1 MKIDLIGTGDAF
13 GSGGRFNSCL
23 RLRAGQADM
32 LVDCGASSL
41 VALNRAGVD
50 RNNIRTILFTH
61 FHGDHLHGLP
71 FFVLDAQFVT
81 RRGAPLLIAG
91 PKGIEARALAAMES
105 AFPGSSTA
113 RRAFEMRF
121 LEVTPESPAMIDGVA
136 ITPFPVIHDDRAG
149 PCQGYRL
156 EHGGK
161 VFAMSG
167 DTGWTEALIPLAAGA
182 DAFLVECYNHDR
194 KLPNH
199 LDWMT
204 LSAHLPQ
211 ITAGR
216 IILTHMGPQMLAFDG
231 ALVAEGRSIERA
243 FDGIRIEL

>member
-1 MKIDLIGTGDAF
+1 MRIDLIGTGDAF

-23 RLRAGQADM
+23 RLRAGEADM

-41 VALNRAGVD
+41 VALNLAGVD
-50 RNNIRTILFTH
+50 RNELRAILFTH

-81 RRGAPLLIAG
+81 KRAAQLLIAG

-113 RRAFEMRF
+113 RRAFKMRF
-121 LEVTPESPAMIDGVA
+121 IEVTPEAPAVIDGVGVTA
-136 ITPFPVIHDDRAG
+136 FPVVHDDKAG

-167 DTGWTEALIPLAAGA
+167 DTGWTDTLIPLADGA
-182 DAFLVECYNHDR
+182 DALLVECYSHDR

-199 LDWMT
+199 LDWET
-204 LSAHLPQ
+204 LGAHLPE
-211 ITAGR
+211 ITARR
-216 IILTHMGPQMLAFDG
+216 IILTHMGPQMLAFTG
-231 ALVAEGRSIERA
+231 SLEAQGRSIARA
-243 FDGIRIEL
+243 FDGMRIEL

>member
-1 MKIDLIGTGDAF
+1 MRIDLIGTGDAF

-23 RLRAGQADM
+23 RLRAAQADM

-41 VALNRAGVD
+41 VALNRAGID
-50 RNNIRTILFTH
+50 RNYLRAILLTH

-71 FFVLDAQFVT
+71 FLILDAQFVT
-81 RRGAPLLIAG
+81 KRSAPLLIAG
-91 PKGIEARALAAMES
+91 PKGVETRTLAAMES

-113 RRAFEMRF
+113 RRAFELRF

-136 ITPFPVIHDDRAG
+136 VTAFPVIHDDKAG

-167 DTGWTEALIPLAAGA
+167 DTGWTDALIPLAADA
-182 DAFLVECYNHDR
+182 DALLVECYSHDR

-199 LDWMT
+199 LDWVT
-204 LSAHLPQ
+204 LGARLPE
-211 ITAGR
+211 ITARR
-216 IILTHMGPQMLAFDG
+216 IILTHMGPQMLAFTG
-231 ALVAEGRSIERA
+231 ALGAEERRIERA
-243 FDGIRIEL
+243 EDGMRIEL